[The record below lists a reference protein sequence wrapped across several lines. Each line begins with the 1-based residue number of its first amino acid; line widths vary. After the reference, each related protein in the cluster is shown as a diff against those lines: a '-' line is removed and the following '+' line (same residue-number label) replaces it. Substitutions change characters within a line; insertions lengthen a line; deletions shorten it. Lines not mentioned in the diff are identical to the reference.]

1 MTPID
6 ERLRTGLAANTDH
19 LVPDLAR
26 ELAATYDRAR
36 GRRRARR
43 GALALAVAAA
53 VAVTAWIVELP
64 ELDGDVVPPV
74 TPHPTPRDLDGVVG
88 KLDPGTY
95 SLAAWGE
102 TDADLLP
109 RAIIDVPEGF
119 WSNGG
124 YVIDAGQSAFEPE
137 ELGALQVYAVDQV
150 LTDPCRRPT
159 ATDIGP
165 TTDDLARALVAARG
179 PSTHARAA
187 TLDGRDAL
195 YLTITVPTDT
205 DLTTCTDRAYSLWVA
220 NGDAQAHSDPGVVH
234 HVWILDVDQ
243 TRLAVVASLYPDQD
257 PDQNRELL
265 AMAESIDF
273 APPGS

>member
-6 ERLRTGLAANTDH
+6 ERLRAGLVANTDH
-19 LVPDLAR
+19 LMPDVDH
-26 ELAATYDRAR
+26 ELSLTYDRAR
-36 GRRRARR
+36 GRRRVRR
-43 GALALAVAAA
+43 GALALVVAAA
-53 VAVTAWIVELP
+53 VVVTAWVVELP
-64 ELDGDVVPPV
+64 RLDGDAVPPA
-74 TPHPTPRDLDGVVG
+74 TPRPAPRALDGVVG

-95 SLAAWGE
+95 SLAAWGQ
-102 TDADLLP
+102 TDAELLP
-109 RAIIDVPEGF
+109 RATVEVPEGF

-124 YVIDAGQSAFEPE
+124 YVIDAGQDAFEPE
-137 ELGALQVYAVDQV
+137 ELGTLQVYGVDQV

-179 PSTHARAA
+179 PSTQPRPA

-195 YLTITVPTDT
+195 YLQVTVPTDT
-205 DLTTCTDRAYSLWVA
+205 DLAACTDRAYSLWIA
-220 NGDAQAHSDPGVVH
+220 NGDAHAHSDPGVVH
-234 HVWILDVDQ
+234 HVWILDVDN

-257 PDQNRELL
+257 PDQNRQLL

-273 APPGS
+273 AQTP